1 MPLID
6 YIDSMPDDN
15 QKRVVDSNVS
25 SLRAKTGAK
34 PRFYHVD
41 WLRTIAVHMVAYIHS
56 VSTAEELRNF
66 NFPNLATDDPK
77 AYAISAERI
86 DGARRVIL

>member
-15 QKRVVDSNVS
+15 QKREGDANSA
-25 SLRAKTGAK
+25 SLCATGEK
-34 PRFYHVD
+34 PRFYYVD
-41 WLRTIAVHMVAYIHS
+41 WLRTIAVHMVAYIHT
-56 VSTAEELRNF
+56 VSTAEELRGF
-66 NFPNLATDDPK
+66 NFPNLETDDPK
-77 AYAISAERI
+77 AFIISAERI